1 MSFDNLAR
9 TFEADKTKFLNQL
22 QYDIRSYVISTGKQC
37 IAIDEISG
45 FTNGERDEWWTHRT
59 SFDGAYIEVLYK
71 FIREKPYNNHQLDSA
86 LTPRILEII
95 ESNFV
100 SLYEHH
106 SKEIS
111 EAFLHE
117 LRNDKI
123 LLNSFVERLT
133 QKIIGKVATHARK
146 KIVDTIASQI
156 QQAASTQTAHAVA
169 QNVSH
174 LTSTAVGTQVAM
186 YTATAV
192 MKVFVTKIGPIVAK
206 FLASA
211 AFRKFITAMAHKLI
225 VGVITSTVVHFLA
238 AQIGAAI
245 GAGAIMWI
253 IIPIVA
259 AILIAQI
266 HNFPEKLGTEV
277 AISIRQHLERN
288 WYEGWGKGWWTK
300 WTPVN
305 FSFSKPTNKNI
316 LEQVFN
322 QIFRGEDLLKAVA
335 QDEEVQK
342 AMKN

>member
-1 MSFDNLAR
+1 
-9 TFEADKTKFLNQL
+9 
-22 QYDIRSYVISTGKQC
+22 
-37 IAIDEISG
+37 
-45 FTNGERDEWWTHRT
+45 
-59 SFDGAYIEVLYK
+59 
-71 FIREKPYNNHQLDSA
+71 
-86 LTPRILEII
+86 
-95 ESNFV
+95 
-100 SLYEHH
+100 LYEHH

-211 AFRKFITAMAHKLI
+211 AFRKFITVMAHKLI

-245 GAGAIMWI
+245 GAGAI

-288 WYEGWGKGWWTK
+288 
-300 WTPVN
+300 
-305 FSFSKPTNKNI
+305 FKPTNKNI